1 MPIHHTYISPRM
13 GSTNRDTYGHGVRRN
28 TGSST
33 IMRLILVLWIAYGLI
48 TNSING
54 LESWCRSYFEGFAL
68 SNDYNRNS
76 PPIQARI
83 VAGKFKKFI
92 LNTQTTLWDIDAVSV

>member
-1 MPIHHTYISPRM
+1 
-13 GSTNRDTYGHGVRRN
+13 
-28 TGSST
+28 
-33 IMRLILVLWIAYGLI
+33 MRLILVLWIANGLI

-68 SNDYNRNS
+68 NNDYNRNS

-92 LNTQTTLWDIDAVSV
+92 LNTQTTLWDIDAVSVLVALNMILIVIVYPHNHEKIS

>member
-1 MPIHHTYISPRM
+1 
-13 GSTNRDTYGHGVRRN
+13 
-28 TGSST
+28 
-33 IMRLILVLWIAYGLI
+33 MRLILVLWITYSLSS
-48 TNSING
+48 NSING

-76 PPIQARI
+76 PPIQPRI

-92 LNTQTTLWDIDAVSV
+92 LNTQTTLWDIDAVSVLMAYNMILIVIVYHHWYSKNHERISLLRHIE